1 MRLLQEEREAATS
14 PENLLDEKSRC
25 WSEEQLVNNGN
36 SVVKLLAER
45 SKYSKLLQFVTGSSP
60 ETLFPFKEKF
70 WRFSQPSESSQATAF
85 WPEILL

>member
-70 WRFSQPSESSQATAF
+70 WRFPQPSESSQATAF